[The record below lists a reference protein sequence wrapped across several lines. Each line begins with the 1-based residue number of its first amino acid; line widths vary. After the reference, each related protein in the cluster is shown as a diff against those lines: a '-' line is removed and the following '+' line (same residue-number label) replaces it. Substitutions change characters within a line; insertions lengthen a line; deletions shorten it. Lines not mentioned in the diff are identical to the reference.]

1 MSTTAR
7 PTQHTSPGKSLAPRR
22 RGRGRNS
29 TPRGLRLSFNALVVT
44 GIAFITLATFG
55 TQSAMAATAAVNLGS
70 ATTFA
75 VLGATTVT
83 NTGPTTIDGDVGLD
97 PGSSITG
104 FPPGSFTGTQ
114 HISDALALAA
124 QTATTAASVDAST
137 RSPVVP
143 GTYAD
148 LSGDTLTGG
157 VYNATSSMALN
168 GTLTLNGQNDPN
180 TVWIFQAGSTL
191 ITGSSS
197 AVVFENGAQACNVFW
212 QVTSSATLGTFTNFA
227 GTIIAT
233 QSVTLDTSATLD
245 GRALAMNGAVTMDSN
260 TITVPT
266 CNVAPPATTTTL
278 ATTTTTAAG
287 GTTTTTTAGGTTTTA
302 PAGATTTT
310 TAASATTTSAPGT
323 KTTIVKPVGVLSKSS
338 GTTTTFLIPIGAP
351 ETGAGGAAHSPTFF
365 LWPLGLLA
373 FGGAVFIRALVI
385 RARKSR

>member
-1 MSTTAR
+1 MSTTAGLS
-7 PTQHTSPGKSLAPRR
+7 QHRSSNKSVSPRR
-22 RGRGRNS
+22 H
-29 TPRGLRLSFNALVVT
+29 LRRSFNALVVT
-44 GIAFITLATFG
+44 GIAFLTLAALG

-83 NTGPTTIDGDVGLD
+83 NTGSTTITGDIGLD

-104 FPPGSFTGTQ
+104 FPPGSYTGTK

-124 QTATTAASVDAST
+124 QTATTAASVNAST
-137 RSPVVP
+137 RTPIVP

-148 LSGDTLTGG
+148 LTGDTLTDG

-168 GTLTLNGQNDPN
+168 GVLTLNGQNDPN
-180 TVWIFQAGSTL
+180 SVWIFQAGSTL
-191 ITGSSS
+191 ITGSSAS
-197 AVVFENGAQACNVFW
+197 VVFENGAQACNVFW

-233 QSVTLDTSATLD
+233 QSVTLDTSATLN

-266 CNVAPPATTTTL
+266 CSALPAPTTTTTVA
-278 ATTTTTAAG
+278 ATTTTTVGPGA
-287 GTTTTTTAGGTTTTA
+287 TTTTA
-302 PAGATTTT
+302 PATSTTLV
-310 TAASATTTSAPGT
+310 A
-323 KTTIVKPVGVLSKSS
+323 PVGVSSKST
-338 GTTTTFLIPIGAP
+338 GTTTTFRIPVGAP
-351 ETGAGGAAHSPTFF
+351 ETGLGGAAHSAAFF

-373 FGGAVFIRALVI
+373 LGGAVFIRALVV
-385 RARKSR
+385 RSRRSR